1 MIKKINSQLII
12 ALVSLS
18 VSVVLFCFAGVS
30 HILMSFASLAF
41 GISTITFGF
50 IFRDNQRKQIE
61 RYESQIRAYVTKNNI
76 DELTFSQNNTLKQ
89 MYKNRKKYIKQMRF
103 SLFVLLLCGA
113 ALIVVAF
120 LYLIL

>member
-1 MIKKINSQLII
+1 MIKKFDRQLIV

-18 VSVVLFCFAGVS
+18 VSIVLFCLAGVAK
-30 HILMSFASLAF
+30 IIMSFACLAF
-41 GISTITFGF
+41 GISTISFAF
-50 IFRDNQRKQIE
+50 VFRKNHHKQIE

-76 DELTFSQNNTLKQ
+76 DELTFSQNETLKH

-103 SLFVLLLCGA
+103 SLFVLLLCGTG
-113 ALIVVAF
+113 LIVTAF